1 MPNSKQR
8 FQQKAAEL
16 AALSNKPLTEDVLT
30 DIQNALLGHNN
41 YLAAQAAAVI
51 EKRKIEA
58 LLPDLLAAYDFFMDD
73 GAKRDRGCLA
83 KTAVIKALVAL
94 NSYEEQLFLQGVRYI
109 QMEPVYGGQA
119 DTAAD
124 LRSQCALG
132 LLQLGY
138 GDMLFE
144 LVNLLQ
150 DSELQC
156 RMTAVSALVALGSDS
171 SELLLRFKCLAGD
184 LDPKVVDNCFAGLLE
199 LNLGRSLS
207 FVAQFLEGEDEVLAE
222 SAALAVGET
231 ADARAFD
238 LLHAVWQSTVNEKK
252 RTSLMLPIALTRQE
266 TAFEFL
272 FETIKSGP
280 ESYAKAAVDACRIY
294 DYDETFQQRVQDAV
308 KARESKMG
316 K

>member
-1 MPNSKQR
+1 MPSSKQR

-16 AALSNKPLTEDVLT
+16 AALSNKPLTEDALA
-30 DIQNALLGHNN
+30 DIQHALLGSNN

-58 LLPDLLAAYDFFMDD
+58 LLPDLLAAYDFFLDD
-73 GAKRDRGCLA
+73 PARRDKGCLA
-83 KTAVIKALVAL
+83 KTAVVKALVAL

-119 DTAAD
+119 DSAAD
-124 LRSQCALG
+124 LRSQSALG

-138 GDMLFE
+138 GDILFE

-184 LDPKVVDNCFAGLLE
+184 ADPKVVDNCFAGLLE
-199 LNLGRSLS
+199 INLGRSLP
-207 FVAQFLEGEDEVLAE
+207 FVAQFLEDEDDILAE
-222 SAALAVGET
+222 SAALALGET
-231 ADARAFD
+231 ADVRAFD
-238 LLHAVWQSTVNEKK
+238 LLHAVWQSTVSEKK

-266 TAFEFL
+266 AAFEFL
-272 FETIKSGP
+272 FETIRTGP

-294 DYDETFQQRVQDAV
+294 DYDKQFQERVR
-308 KARESKMG
+308 KALEARG
-316 K
+316 GFT

>member
-1 MPNSKQR
+1 MPSSKQR

-16 AALSNKPLTEDVLT
+16 AALSNKPLTEDALA
-30 DIQNALLGHNN
+30 DIQHALLGSNN

-58 LLPDLLAAYDFFMDD
+58 LLPDLLTAYDFFLDD
-73 GAKRDRGCLA
+73 PARRDKGCLA
-83 KTAVIKALVAL
+83 KTAVVKALVAL

-119 DTAAD
+119 DSAAD
-124 LRSQCALG
+124 LRSQSALG

-138 GDMLFE
+138 GDILFE

-184 LDPKVVDNCFAGLLE
+184 ADPKVVDNCFAGLLE
-199 LNLGRSLS
+199 INLDRSLP
-207 FVAQFLEGEDEVLAE
+207 FVAQFLEDEDDILAE
-222 SAALAVGET
+222 SAALALGET
-231 ADARAFD
+231 ADVRAFD
-238 LLHAVWQSTVNEKK
+238 LLHAVWQSTVSEKK

-266 TAFEFL
+266 AAFEFL
-272 FETIKSGP
+272 FETIRTGP

-294 DYDETFQQRVQDAV
+294 DYDKQFQERVR
-308 KARESKMG
+308 KALEARG
-316 K
+316 GFT